1 MRELSELITSLVL
14 LDYEITFK
22 KHEEI
27 PGQFEIILKNNNKD
41 ISHDTEKCTLP
52 FSHLSEKSI
61 SKYISHLIVNLG
73 V

>member
-1 MRELSELITSLVL
+1 MRKLSDQITDLVL

-27 PGQFEIILKNNNKD
+27 PGQFEIILKNKNKD

-52 FSHLSEKSI
+52 FSHLSEESI
-61 SKYISHLIVNLG
+61 SKYISYLIAILG